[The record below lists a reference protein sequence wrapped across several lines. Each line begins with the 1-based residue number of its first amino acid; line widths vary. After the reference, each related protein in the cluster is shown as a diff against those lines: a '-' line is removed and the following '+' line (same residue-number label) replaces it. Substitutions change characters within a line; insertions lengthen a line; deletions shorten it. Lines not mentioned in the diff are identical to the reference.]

1 MVFSFVGLVLGA
13 IPFYVSAKANVHMYC
28 YLLMLLWGLI
38 THDGELMLW
47 VVLCARVIELH
58 TLTTKSKVK
67 ALFCP
72 VLPRY
77 KGEHCLFPGY
87 QSDREQQ

>member
-38 THDGELMLW
+38 THDGELML
-47 VVLCARVIELH
+47 
-58 TLTTKSKVK
+58 
-67 ALFCP
+67 
-72 VLPRY
+72 
-77 KGEHCLFPGY
+77 
-87 QSDREQQ
+87 